1 MTKTFYLLAVLAGA
15 GMTLGA
21 CARQSTPSMMNT
33 SLPRIAE
40 QTSMRQVPV
49 GKISDGYLAQLAD
62 DYGRYGSGALTLALA
77 YDPASKT
84 YGALDAFN
92 DLASVKERLRKA
104 GLTDVRAET
113 VKTEG
118 GGEPTL
124 FISYDSQTA
133 LAPAGCRN
141 MPGFD
146 DGLTTGEIGNY
157 KFGCSVDSMIA
168 QQIYRPADLR
178 GNAGNDP
185 IDGRKAANVTEYNR
199 RVNPERIQ
207 GDLSRME
214 RKDMQAD

>member
-1 MTKTFYLLAVLAGA
+1 MTKTVYVLAVLAGA
-15 GMTLGA
+15 SVMLGA
-21 CARQSTPSMMNT
+21 CSRQSTPSMMNT
-33 SLPRIAE
+33 SQPRVVE
-40 QTSMRQVPV
+40 QTSMQQVPV
-49 GKISDGYLAQLAD
+49 KKISDGYLAQLAD
-62 DYGRYGSGALTLALA
+62 DYGRYGSGGVTLALA
-77 YDPASKT
+77 YDPASKA
-84 YGALDAFN
+84 YGAMDAFN

-104 GLTDVRAET
+104 GLTNVRAET

-118 GGEPTL
+118 SEPTL

-168 QQIYRPADLR
+168 QQIYRPSDLR
-178 GNAGNDP
+178 GNAAHDP
-185 IDGRKAANVTEYNR
+185 IDGRKARNVSEYNR
-199 RVNPERIQ
+199 IVDPERIQ
-207 GDLSRME
+207 GELTRME